1 MEDIF
6 LLPKAKAP
14 VIFKTKIASALK
26 FHILFFAFRRNCP
39 ADFTLCHFLLLA
51 AQLLYNGTFGFLLDL
66 LRSGFFDL
74 RLHQRGLDS
83 LNG

>member
-51 AQLLYNGTFGFLLDL
+51 AQLLYNGTLAFFLICSVPAFLT
-66 LRSGFFDL
+66 SGFISVVWIF
-74 RLHQRGLDS
+74 
-83 LNG
+83 